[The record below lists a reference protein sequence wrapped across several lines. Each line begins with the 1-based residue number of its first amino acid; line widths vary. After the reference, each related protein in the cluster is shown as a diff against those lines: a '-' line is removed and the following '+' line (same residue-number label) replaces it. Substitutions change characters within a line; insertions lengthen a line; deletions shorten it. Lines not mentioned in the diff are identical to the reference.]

1 MSRTFSAIFLV
12 LGLVPIARAADLQF
26 LQPAA
31 ADVVALLPPPPAT
44 GSKEANSELEVVLKL
59 QATRS
64 AADVARAKAEEKLT
78 PAAFQQVMGGD
89 FTREKFPKLYTL
101 LEDAGN
107 DSKVFSDKAKDQFGH
122 PRPQFVDAH
131 VQPVIDGEVNPSY
144 PSGHS
149 TRGTLWACLLAE
161 VAPDKKAALLKR
173 GQEIGWD
180 RVIAGVHFP
189 SDVYAGRVLGQTLAH
204 ALLKSADFQSRLT
217 QAKAEYASRGKQ
229 QGAQLEA
236 VESR

>member
-1 MSRTFSAIFLV
+1 MSRTLPIGLLV
-12 LGLVPIARAADLQF
+12 LGLVAIGQAADLQF

-31 ADVVALLPPPPAT
+31 VDVVALLPPPPALD
-44 GSKEANSELEVVLKL
+44 SKETNTELEVVLKL

-64 AADVARAKAEEKLT
+64 AAEVARAKAEEKLT
-78 PAAFQQVMGGD
+78 PAAFQQVLGGD
-89 FTREKFPKLYTL
+89 FTREKYPGLFAL

-107 DSKVFSDKAKDQFGH
+107 DAKVFSDKAKDQFGH
-122 PRPQFVDAH
+122 PRPRFVDAH

-149 TRGTLWACLLAE
+149 TRGTLWGYLLAE
-161 VAPDKKAALLKR
+161 IAPEKKAELLKR

-189 SDVYAGRVLGQTLAH
+189 SDVYAGRVLGRALAQ
-204 ALLKSADFQSRLT
+204 AMLKSWDFQGRLM
-217 QAKAEYASRGKQ
+217 QAKAEFESRGKA
-229 QGAQLEA
+229 AQLEA
-236 VESR
+236 IKSR